1 MIFMIIMIHMIFNV
15 KSMFSKLKQLKDLR
29 TRAKDLQNALSDE
42 TTTVE
47 KNNIRIVMDG
57 NMNITSIDIETDMSR
72 EEIAKTIADLVN
84 DAIKKTQRNMAMKVQ
99 QMGGLP
105 GM

>member
-1 MIFMIIMIHMIFNV
+1 MIIMIHMIFNV